1 VLLDYNRAIT
11 MVSLDSVKLELG
23 AQVEGEVRFD
33 AGTRAAYATD
43 ASNYRQVPVG
53 VVIPRHEGDVVAALA
68 IARENSMPILA
79 RGGGTSLAGQ
89 ACNAALVLD
98 FSKYM
103 NRIVAID
110 PDIRVAQVEPGLVQS
125 HLNGALGAHRLFFAP
140 DPSTKDRCTIG
151 GMIGNN
157 SCGAHSA
164 AYGKTVDNVEALE
177 VVLYDGTRLTLT
189 GAMDDA
195 ALEAAI
201 ARGGREGE
209 LYSQLRALRDQ
220 SADSVRAH
228 FPKLSRRVSGYN
240 LDELMPERDFNVAR
254 AIVGSE
260 GTLAV
265 ILRATIKAVPRPN
278 EVELVTLG
286 FNDVFI
292 AADQTPWILEHR
304 PEALEGFDQNL
315 PEFARTKAMPG
326 VRFLPTGRAFLL
338 VELGGATR
346 DEARERAE
354 RLIADAR
361 RIAACTGV
369 ASLTDAREQAA
380 VWQIRESGLGSSAFI
395 PGRPRTWPGA
405 EDSAV
410 PPANLG
416 AFLRGFDRILSRHS
430 LRVAT
435 YYGHFGEGCVHARV
449 NFDLASAPGIA
460 MFRAAMTDIGGL
472 VTELGGSLSGEH
484 GDGIAR
490 SELLP
495 MMFRPDLIEAF
506 RSFKKIFDPDSMM
519 NPGVIVDPHPLDSYL
534 KLGANYRPRDVA
546 THFDF
551 SSEGGLA
558 GAALKCV
565 GIGKCRKTDAGTMC
579 PSYMATREEI
589 HSTRGRARILF
600 EALTTDL
607 LPERFADPALKDALD
622 LCLACKG
629 CKREC
634 PSSIDMAAYR
644 AEFFSNYYQHRR
656 RPLSSAFFGMLHEV
670 SSIASYAPSA
680 ANLFSRAPLIANFA
694 KNALGIHPAR
704 ELPRF
709 ARVTFRS
716 WFERSTAPRA
726 SGREVVLFP
735 DTFTNYFEPQVGV
748 AAVELLERAG
758 FRVILPPRELCC
770 GRPLYDQGMLTRAK
784 WRLRDAMD
792 ILGPFVAAGI
802 SIVGLE
808 PSCILTFRDELPSF
822 FPGDRRAAELAAH
835 SMLLDEFIARE
846 APYFVPRGLTGTV
859 IVQGHCHQKALAG
872 IDDEVSILARAHGA
886 KVEVLD
892 AGCCGMAGAFGYD
905 REHFEVSKAIG
916 ARVLIPAIEKSPPDT
931 IIVADGFS
939 CRSQIRH
946 FCPGRRPMHLAQAL
960 NMAIVSPH

>member
-1 VLLDYNRAIT
+1 
-11 MVSLDSVKLELG
+11 MVSLDSLKLEL
-23 AQVEGEVRFD
+23 ARQVEGEVRFD
-33 AGTRAAYATD
+33 VGTRAAYATD

-103 NRIVAID
+103 NRVIAID
-110 PDIRVAQVEPGLVQS
+110 ADARVAQVEPGLVQS
-125 HLNGALGAHRLFFAP
+125 HLNMALGAHRLFFAP

-177 VVLYDGTRLTLT
+177 IVLYDGTRLSLS
-189 GAMDDA
+189 GAMDTATLD
-195 ALEAAI
+195 AAI

-209 LYSQLRALRDQ
+209 VYSQLRSLCDQ
-220 SADSVRAH
+220 TADSVRAH
-228 FPKLSRRVSGYN
+228 FPKLPRRVSGYN
-240 LDELMPERDFNVAR
+240 LDELMPEYGFNVAR

-278 EVELVTLG
+278 EVELVMLG
-286 FNDVFI
+286 FDDVFV

-315 PEFARTKAMPG
+315 PEFARTKQMPG
-326 VRFLPTGRAFLL
+326 VRFLPSGHAFLI
-338 VELGGATR
+338 VEVGGTMR
-346 DEARERAE
+346 EETHERAE
-354 RLIADAR
+354 RLMSAAR
-361 RIAACTGV
+361 RIDACTGV
-369 ASLTDAREQAA
+369 ASLSDAREQAA

-410 PPANLG
+410 PPENLG
-416 AFLRGFDRILSRHS
+416 AFLRGFDRILSGHD

-460 MFRAAMTDIGGL
+460 TFRDAMTELGGL

-495 MMFRPDLIEAF
+495 MMFRPELIDAF
-506 RSFKKIFDPDSMM
+506 GDFKKIFDPDSMM
-519 NPGVIVDPHPLDSYL
+519 NPGIIVDPHPLDSHL
-534 KLGANYRPRDVA
+534 KLGASYRPREVA

-600 EALTTDL
+600 ESLTTDL
-607 LPERFADPALKDALD
+607 LPDRFADSALKDALD
-622 LCLACKG
+622 LCLACKA

-644 AEFFSNYYQHRR
+644 AEFFANYYRNHR
-656 RPLSSAFFGMLHEV
+656 RPLSSSFFGLLHEV
-670 SSIASYAPSA
+670 SSFASRAPSA
-680 ANLFSRAPLIANFA
+680 ANFFSRSPLVATFV
-694 KNALGIHPAR
+694 KNALGIHRAR
-704 ELPRF
+704 EMPRF
-709 ARVTFRS
+709 APRTFRS
-716 WFERSTAPRA
+716 WFERRAAPRA
-726 SGREVVLFP
+726 DGREVVLFP
-735 DTFTNYFEPQVGV
+735 DTFTNFFEPQIGV
-748 AAVELLERAG
+748 AAVEVLERAG
-758 FRVILPPRELCC
+758 FRPILPPRDLCC
-770 GRPLYDQGMLTRAK
+770 GRPLYDQGMLARAK

-792 ILGPFVAAGI
+792 VLGPFAAAGI

-822 FPGDRRAAELAAH
+822 FPGEKRATELAAH

-846 APYFVPRGLTGTV
+846 APDFAPSELKRGA
-859 IVQGHCHQKALAG
+859 IVQGHCHQKAIAG
-872 IDDEVSILARAHGA
+872 IDDEVGLLSRIPGL

-892 AGCCGMAGAFGYD
+892 AGCCGMAGAFGYG

-916 ARVLIPAIEKSPPDT
+916 ARVLIPAIEASAPET

-946 FCPGRRPMHLAQAL
+946 FCPGRHPMHLAEVL
-960 NMAIVSPH
+960 KMAIISPD